1 MKFDKFSPVTGN
13 DLAIVQG
20 QSRYGVYC
28 QDNAID
34 IYDLTTDEY
43 W

>member
-20 QSRYGVYC
+20 QSRYGIDC
-28 QDNAID
+28 Q
-34 IYDLTTDEY
+34 EY
-43 W
+43 L